1 MTIAHFLSITGKVR
15 EKLGVALGVAVSSR
29 AVSLL
34 LSSLVFFAYCFSL
47 NPC

>member
-1 MTIAHFLSITGKVR
+1 MTIANFLPITGKVR
-15 EKLGVALGVAVSSR
+15 RKPGEALGVAVSSR

-34 LSSLVFFAYCFSL
+34 LSSLVFFAYYFSL